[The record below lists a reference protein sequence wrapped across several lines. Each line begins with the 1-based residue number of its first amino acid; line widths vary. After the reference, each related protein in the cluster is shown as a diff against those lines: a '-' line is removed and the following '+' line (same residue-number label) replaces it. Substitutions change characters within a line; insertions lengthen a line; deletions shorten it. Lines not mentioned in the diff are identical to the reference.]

1 MVRVYAGDVCG
12 VLGPVEPEVD
22 GTQLYV
28 VDGAGNVELPLDAEA
43 TALVLIVRGTCTVD
57 GVAFG
62 ANRAFYAPPGG
73 AVIKVE
79 LAASSRLVVALA
91 LPTTDPVVVGGPFVM
106 TSSTEITRAYED
118 FLHGRFNATG
128 GRPEAYASDSDS
140 SAVE

>member
-1 MVRVYAGDVCG
+1 MCG

-28 VDGAGNVELPLDAEA
+28 VDGSGDVDLPLDAEA

-73 AVIKVE
+73 AYMRVV
-79 LAASSRLVVALA
+79 LAAATKLVVALA
-91 LPTTDPVVVGGPFVM
+91 VPTTDPVVVGGCV
-106 TSSTEITRAYED
+106 
-118 FLHGRFNATG
+118 
-128 GRPEAYASDSDS
+128 
-140 SAVE
+140 